1 MAIEQV
7 FQTIVDVAPE
17 VFSIATAVVT
27 SASIITAGTRTPDPK
42 STWGKIYKIIEWCAF
57 LFGKAKES
65 GVLRQTK

>member
-27 SASIITAGTRTPDPK
+27 GASIITAGTRTPAPD
-42 STWGKIYKIIEWCAF
+42 SIWGKIYKVIEWCAF
-57 LFGKAKES
+57 LFGNAKKS
-65 GVLRQTK
+65 GAIK